1 MFEAISTPS
10 LFLFGAATESLFSGP
25 VLLLLLIVAVVAGIF
40 LARFITN
47 SLRVSDYSGRAAV
60 VAVSLLV
67 AGLMIVSKW
76 PPKFG
81 VDLSGGINMIGSLNL
96 SEIDGRNGKPPK
108 AEDIIP
114 VLMNRVNPSG
124 TEEIMIRPLGSD
136 KIEVTMPTV
145 DLEQAKDTWN
155 NLVKVGLLEF
165 RILANPEK
173 HSELIQTARELARQ
187 GERSAKIMS
196 SADPEVV
203 VGKWVSIARVFNEEL
218 GIIEKDAPFKF
229 VPGGLGLV
237 RNAST
242 GELINVNR
250 LPLSGKLDQQ
260 KFQLAKWAKEQ
271 GVRDI
276 QVLVVEPEERMDVQG
291 KDLTKVSWKMDDT
304 GGNAVSF
311 NLTSEGSKR
320 MGRLTGRN
328 MKQPMGIVLDGKL
341 HSAPTINGRISGS
354 GEITGDFS
362 RLEIDDLIGQ
372 LKSGKLDVA
381 MNKQPISTDFIE
393 STLGNEL
400 KQKGFWAIGLSMVL
414 VLVFMVVYYRFAGF
428 VAAFALLMNLV
439 LILALVMAIGV
450 KFTLTGLAGLVL
462 TVGMSVDAN
471 VLIFERIREE
481 LARGAALRMAI
492 RNGFDKA
499 RTTIV
504 DANVTTLITALVLY
518 AIGTEQIKGFAV
530 TLVLGILMS
539 MFTAIY
545 VSRLV
550 FDIWER
556 KRWLKELNMNRILD
570 KGKYNFLSMTKL
582 TGLVSIGL
590 IIAGLIG
597 TFTLGAKILDQDLR
611 GGSTARMVFKE
622 KQDLK
627 DVRSKLDALK
637 VVYKPTGEEVEFNVS
652 SYGTQGDLAG
662 QKFKVDSNLPA
673 WEGENSKDSRGNEIE
688 KFKELD
694 EILAETFAGKLMMHS
709 VSVKGTA
716 NRPPAEADSNDQS
729 SVTPLR
735 SRPKSGE
742 AFWNAVLP
750 TPAALTGG
758 MLVYQDEVDA
768 PEEFIGAAEGE
779 TIQEE
784 APGSSD
790 PAEAEQTPDVDPPA
804 TDSPVTQSPL
814 GNLNLGSLDP
824 TETAEVAEDVERNKL
839 IKVKR
844 TLVVE
849 PASTGKTVASFIF
862 EAAKRIEANLDE
874 EQIVM
879 DSKDKLADEA
889 AETTKSKDWTVQL
902 EVRDEAEA
910 DRILD
915 EWQSRF
921 NETPYFETSSSVGGQ
936 IAGETGNQAIL
947 AIVASLIGIVAYV
960 WIRFQNLAFGL
971 AAVVALVHDV
981 LIVLGAIAISHWV
994 SGGLWFVGIEK
1005 FKISLEIIA
1014 ALLTVIGYSLNDT
1027 IVVFDRIRE
1036 VRGKRTEITADM
1048 IDTSISQTLS
1058 RTILT
1063 SVTTF
1068 IVVFI
1073 LYWFGGE
1080 AIHGFAFALV
1090 IGVIVGTY
1098 SSIFVASPALLW
1110 LMNSVGLNPGEVE
1123 PEVAEAK

>member
-1 MFEAISTPS
+1 MFEAISTPTLTLLGANFFQS
-10 LFLFGAATESLFSGP
+10 GAFLFM
-25 VLLLLLIVAVVAGIF
+25 LLIAAVAGGIF
-40 LARFITN
+40 LARFVTS
-47 SLRVSDYSGRAAV
+47 SLRVSEYSGRAAV
-60 VAVSLLV
+60 VAVSILV
-67 AGLMIVSKW
+67 ALLMIFSKW

-96 SEIDGRNGKPPK
+96 NDKESDAT
-108 AEDIIP
+108 AESIIA

-124 TEEIMIRPLGSD
+124 TEEIMIRPLGKD

-145 DLEQAKDTWN
+145 DLEQAKDTWG

-165 RILANPEK
+165 RILANGQD
-173 HSELIQTARELARQ
+173 HSELVQTARILADR
-187 GERSAKIMS
+187 GERSSKVK
-196 SADPEVV
+196 SATGQVL
-203 VGKWVSIARVFNEEL
+203 GKWVGIARIVDENL
-218 GIIEKDAPFKF
+218 GIIQKGAPFKF
-229 VPGGLGLV
+229 VPSRGTQV
-237 RNAST
+237 RNGST
-242 GELINVNR
+242 GEMVN
-250 LPLSGKLDQQ
+250 LPPKFFNMKPDAAKMGLS
-260 KFQLAKWAKEQ
+260 KWAAQ
-271 GVRDI
+271 AGIRDL
-276 QVLVVEPEERMDVQG
+276 QVLVAQPEERMDVQG
-291 KDLTKVSWKMDDT
+291 KDLAKVAWQMDET
-304 GGNAVSF
+304 GGNSVAF
-311 NLTSEGSKR
+311 NLTSDGSRR

-328 MKQPMGIVLDGKL
+328 KEKPMGIVLDGLL
-341 HSAPTINGRISGS
+341 HSAPTIQSRISTRGT
-354 GEITGDFS
+354 ITGDFS

-381 MNKQPISTDFIE
+381 LNKQPISTDFIE

-400 KQKGFWAIGLSMVL
+400 KQKGFWAIGVSMIL

-428 VAAFALLMNLV
+428 VAAFALLLNLV

-481 LARGAALRMAI
+481 MARGAALRMAI

-556 KRWLKELNMNRILD
+556 KRWLKGLKMSQILE
-570 KGKYNFLSMTKL
+570 KGNYQFLSKTKI
-582 TGLVSIGL
+582 TGLISLGL
-590 IIAGLIG
+590 IVAGLVG
-597 TFTLGAKILDQDLR
+597 AFTLGARILDQDLR
-611 GGSTARMVFKE
+611 GGSTARMVFNE
-622 KQDLK
+622 KQDLEEI
-627 DVRSKLDALK
+627 RSKLGELELK
-637 VVYKPTGEEVEFNVS
+637 MPGDTGEEVEFDVTV
-652 SYGTQGDLAG
+652 YGSEGDMVG
-662 QKFKVDSNLPA
+662 RKYKVDSNLPA
-673 WEGENSKDSRGNEIE
+673 WEGEGSEFE
-688 KFKELD
+688 KFDELD
-694 EILAETFAGKLMMHS
+694 EILADTFKGELMMHS
-709 VSVKGTA
+709 VKINGAPQSPA
-716 NRPPAEADSNDQS
+716 AEASDNDQS
-729 SVTPLR
+729 SVAPLR
-735 SRPKSGE
+735 RRSGQT
-742 AFWNAVLP
+742 FWNGVLP
-750 TPAALTGG
+750 TTATLTGS
-758 MLVYQDEVDA
+758 MLVYQADEESEEPMA
-768 PEEFIGAAEGE
+768 SETETPEVM
-779 TIQEE
+779 
-784 APGSSD
+784 
-790 PAEAEQTPDVDPPA
+790 EAESADPV
-804 TDSPVTQSPL
+804 VTQ
-814 GNLNLGSLDP
+814 
-824 TETAEVAEDVERNKL
+824 EAEVAPSDQLPAAATGIGSTEAVVAPAPRKL
-839 IKVKR
+839 IKVSRKL
-844 TLVVE
+844 TVD
-849 PASTGKTVASFIF
+849 PKASGKTVASFIF

-874 EQIVM
+874 EQIKM
-879 DSKDKLADEA
+879 SSPDQLADESA
-889 AETTKSKDWTVQL
+889 DTTISKDWTVEL
-902 EVRDEAEA
+902 EVRSDEDAEA
-910 DRILD
+910 ILN

-921 NETPYFETSSSVGGQ
+921 NATPYFPTSSSVGGQ
-936 IAGETGNQAIL
+936 IAGETSNQAIL

-981 LIVLGAIAISHWV
+981 LIVLGAIAISHWLAGV
-994 SGGLWFVGIEK
+994 FGIIGIDK

-1036 VRGKRTEITADM
+1036 VRGKRTEITAEM

-1063 SVTTF
+1063 SLTTF

-1073 LYWFGGE
+1073 LYWFGGD

-1110 LMNSVGLNPGEVE
+1110 LMNTVGLNPGEVE
-1123 PEVAEAK
+1123 PEAGEKALAK

>member
-1 MFEAISTPS
+1 MFEAISTPALTVFGTTFFQS
-10 LFLFGAATESLFSGP
+10 GAFLFM
-25 VLLLLLIVAVVAGIF
+25 LLIAAVAGGIF
-40 LARFITN
+40 LARFVTS
-47 SLRVSDYSGRAAV
+47 SLRVSEYSGRAAV
-60 VAVSLLV
+60 VAVSILV
-67 AGLMIVSKW
+67 ALLMIFSKW

-96 SEIDGRNGKPPK
+96 NDKESDAT
-108 AEDIIP
+108 AESIIA

-124 TEEIMIRPLGSD
+124 TEEIMIRPLGKD

-145 DLEQAKDTWN
+145 DLEQAKDTWS

-165 RILANPEK
+165 RILANGQD
-173 HSELIQTARELARQ
+173 HSELVQTARLAAER
-187 GERSAKIMS
+187 GERSSKVR
-196 SADPEVV
+196 SASGQVL
-203 VGKWVSIARVFNEEL
+203 GKWVGIARVVDENL
-218 GIIEKDAPFKF
+218 GIIQKGAPFKF
-229 VPGGLGLV
+229 VPSRGTQV
-237 RNAST
+237 RNGST
-242 GELINVNR
+242 GEMIN
-250 LPLSGKLDQQ
+250 LPAQFFNMKPDPAKVALS
-260 KFQLAKWAKEQ
+260 KWVAEEEI
-271 GVRDI
+271 RDL
-276 QVLVVEPEERMDVQG
+276 QVLVAQPDERMDVQG
-291 KDLTKVSWKMDDT
+291 KDLSRVAWQMDEK
-304 GGNAVSF
+304 GGNSVAF
-311 NLTSEGSKR
+311 KLTSDGSKR

-328 MKQPMGIVLDGKL
+328 KKKPMGIVLDGLL
-341 HSAPTINGRISGS
+341 HSAPTINDRISTNGT
-354 GEITGDFS
+354 ITGDFS
-362 RLEIDDLIGQ
+362 RAEIDDLIGQ

-381 MNKQPISTDFIE
+381 LNKQPISTDFIE

-400 KQKGFWAIGLSMVL
+400 KQKGFLAIGASMIL
-414 VLVFMVVYYRFAGF
+414 VLIFMVIYYRFAGF
-428 VAAFALLMNLV
+428 VAAFALLLNLV

-481 LARGAALRMAI
+481 MARGAALRMAI

-556 KRWLKELNMNRILD
+556 KRWLKNLNMSQILD
-570 KGKYNFLSMTKL
+570 KGSYQFLSMTKL
-582 TGLVSIGL
+582 TGLISLGL
-590 IIAGLIG
+590 IVAGLIG
-597 TFTLGAKILDQDLR
+597 TFTLGARILDQDLR
-611 GGSTARMVFKE
+611 GGSTARMVFNE

-627 DVRSKLDALK
+627 DIVAQLDQLKLKMPGD
-637 VVYKPTGEEVEFNVS
+637 TGEDVEFDVTV
-652 SYGTQGDLAG
+652 YGSEGDMVDR
-662 QKFKVDSNLPA
+662 KYKVDSNLPA
-673 WEGENSKDSRGNEIE
+673 WEGEKSEFK
-688 KFKELD
+688 KFAELD
-694 EILAETFAGKLMMHS
+694 EILAETFEGKLLMHS
-709 VSVKGTA
+709 VEIDGAS
-716 NRPPAEADSNDQS
+716 QS
-729 SVTPLR
+729 SPAAPSDNER
-735 SRPKSGE
+735 SSVAPQQQRRSGQ
-742 AFWNAVLP
+742 AFWNSVLP
-750 TPAALTGG
+750 TSATLTGSL
-758 MLVYQDEVDA
+758 LVYQADE
-768 PEEFIGAAEGE
+768 E
-779 TIQEE
+779 
-784 APGSSD
+784 
-790 PAEAEQTPDVDPPA
+790 PAEAEPAEVGATTVESADGEVADEPQTPAAESSEGADPVMNQEVEVTPSTELPA
-804 TDSPVTQSPL
+804 AVA
-814 GNLNLGSLDP
+814 GLGS
-824 TETAEVAEDVERNKL
+824 TETMVAPSPKKL
-839 IKVKR
+839 IKVSRK
-844 TLVVE
+844 LVVNPE
-849 PASTGKTVASFIF
+849 ASGKTVAAFIF

-874 EQIVM
+874 EQIRM
-879 DSKDKLADEA
+879 SSPEQLADESA
-889 AETTKSKDWTVQL
+889 DTTISKDWTVEL
-902 EVRDEAEA
+902 EVRSDEDATA
-910 DRILD
+910 ILN
-915 EWQSRF
+915 EWQNRF
-921 NETPYFETSSSVGGQ
+921 NATPYFPTSSSVGGQ

-981 LIVLGAIAISHWV
+981 LIVLGAIAISHWLAGV
-994 SGGLWFVGIEK
+994 FGIIGIDK

-1036 VRGKRTEITADM
+1036 VRGKRTEITAEM

-1073 LYWFGGE
+1073 LYWFGGD

-1110 LMNSVGLNPGEVE
+1110 LMNTVGLNPGEVE
-1123 PEVAEAK
+1123 PEAAEKALAK